1 METNIINFISSIS
14 LNNSIISEDFKV
26 NSFDFNFMSKVIFIT
41 SKKFI
46 VNTKN
51 DVIEQ
56 SDSYYHNK
64 TLSSM
69 EDHYYIIK
77 IKLSDYMSEDNFKKL
92 FIDYSIDWKNN
103 EKVFDFF
110 VNFYKDFITIKA
122 ANLIEESEL
131 ILNNREIILQDY
143 SLCFSK
149 K

>member
-14 LNNSIISEDFKV
+14 LNNSIISEEFKV

-131 ILNNREIILQDY
+131 IVNNREIILQDY